1 MLPRSDRSTD
11 GFKHFV
17 NENEPVVCRPDEAL
31 DCFLGTKMDALI
43 MGDFVLL
50 RQGGK
55 VTHKAK

>member
-1 MLPRSDRSTD
+1 
-11 GFKHFV
+11 
-17 NENEPVVCRPDEAL
+17 VVCRPDEAL